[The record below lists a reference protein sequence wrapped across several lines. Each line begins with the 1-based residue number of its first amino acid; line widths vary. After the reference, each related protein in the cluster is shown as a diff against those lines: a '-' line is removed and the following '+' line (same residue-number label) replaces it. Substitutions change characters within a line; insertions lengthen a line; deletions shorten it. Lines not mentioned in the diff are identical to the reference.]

1 MARIKI
7 DYGIDL
13 GTTNSAICRM
23 EKGEPVVIKTD
34 VLKDTMPSCVSF
46 TKRKSVKAGDSAFND
61 MKSDKR
67 RASKAGSKEASNA
80 YVEFKRTMGTDTLYR
95 SSFMERSY
103 SSEEL
108 SAEVLKTLKSFVT
121 DENVSSVVIT
131 VPAKFTVGQKT
142 ATMEAAK
149 LAGFNKCELL
159 QEPIA
164 AAMAYGL
171 TSDTKDGIWMVFD
184 FGGGTFDAALLKVED
199 GIMQVFDTEGDNY
212 LGGKNLDYAIVDNII
227 IPYLQENYDIEDTLA
242 DTDKK
247 EVLRDAMK
255 TFAEDVKNQLS
266 FKDKED
272 ILSNLGD
279 LGEDDSGEEM
289 ELDLTIVKD
298 DLYDVMRPYFQ
309 KAIDICKELIR
320 RNNLTSQQIGKIIL
334 VGGPTHSPLIRQ
346 MLKEQITPNVDT
358 SIDPMTAVATGA
370 ALYASTI
377 ESEVTVDEVEVGTI
391 MLEVGYE
398 STSVEATEWV
408 SARLANDCQ
417 LSKVWVELVRSDKA
431 WSSGKVEIDK
441 TGNVIEVVLVES
453 KPNSFAIVAYD
464 DKGNQV
470 NCFPSEITIIQGSK
484 VGAAPLPYNIGI
496 ATWSDSK
503 QRPVFRMAKGLEKN
517 KPVPATGVINDLKTT
532 SHLRPGVEADVL
544 KIPVYQVD
552 DFSGAEGRSASL
564 YEYVADILITGD
576 DVETLIPADSY
587 VDVTL
592 KVDTSEQ
599 MTIEVHFL
607 STDVTVEKVLDT
619 SKKQSIEDAIKRIDN
634 ELIEAQRNIDQLE
647 NAGVNVDSLQSA
659 LNSVKDEAK
668 NSSEKKM
675 VLQHL
680 KEVLRKIED
689 LDESTEWQ
697 RVESELREEFERLEK
712 AQEQLGNEK
721 TQHLV
726 ENLRSQVDKTI
737 RSRNVKVGYD
747 VLEQINSLFFQLT
760 MVYQCIGLIDNYNKT
775 FASHQWKD
783 ASRARQLIN
792 RGMEIISNN
801 PTTETLLPIA
811 KGILDLLPDGEATNA
826 GGLLK

>member
-1 MARIKI
+1 
-7 DYGIDL
+7 
-13 GTTNSAICRM
+13 
-23 EKGEPVVIKTD
+23 
-34 VLKDTMPSCVSF
+34 
-46 TKRKSVKAGDSAFND
+46 
-61 MKSDKR
+61 
-67 RASKAGSKEASNA
+67 
-80 YVEFKRTMGTDTLYR
+80 
-95 SSFMERSY
+95 
-103 SSEEL
+103 
-108 SAEVLKTLKSFVT
+108 
-121 DENVSSVVIT
+121 
-131 VPAKFTVGQKT
+131 
-142 ATMEAAK
+142 
-149 LAGFNKCELL
+149 
-159 QEPIA
+159 
-164 AAMAYGL
+164 
-171 TSDTKDGIWMVFD
+171 MVFD

-227 IPYLQENYDIEDTLA
+227 IPYLQENYDIEETLA
-242 DTDKK
+242 DPDKK

-255 TFAEDVKNQLS
+255 TFAEDAKNQLS

-279 LGEDDSGEEM
+279 LGEDESGEEM
-289 ELDLTIVKD
+289 ELDLTITQD

-309 KAIDICKELIR
+309 KAVDICKELIR
-320 RNNLTSQQIGKIIL
+320 RNNLTSQQISKIIL

-377 ESEVTVDEVEVGTI
+377 ESEVSVEEVEVGTI

-398 STSVEATEWV
+398 STSVETTEWV
-408 SARLANDCQ
+408 SARLANNSK

-431 WSSGKVEIDK
+431 WS
-441 TGNVIEVVLVES
+441 
-453 KPNSFAIVAYD
+453 KPNSFAVVAYD

-503 QRPVFRMAKGLEKN
+503 QRAVFRMAKGLEKN

-532 SHLRPGVEADVL
+532 SQLRPGVETDVL

-576 DVETLIPADSY
+576 DVETLIPADSS

-619 SKKQSIEDAIKRIDN
+619 SKKQSIEDAIKRIN
-634 ELIEAQRNIDQLE
+634 KELIEAQCSIDQLE
-647 NAGVNVDSLQSA
+647 NAGVDVDSLQSA
-659 LNSVKDEAK
+659 LDSVKEESE
-668 NSSEKKM
+668 NSSEKKA

-689 LDESTEWQ
+689 KDDETEWD
-697 RVESELREEFERLEK
+697 RIEAELRKEFERLEK
-712 AQEQLGNEK
+712 AQNDLGNEK
-721 TQHLV
+721 TSQIV
-726 ENLRSQVDKTI
+726 EQLRTQTDQAIKSKDVKI
-737 RSRNVKVGYD
+737 GRSA
-747 VLEQINSLFFQLT
+747 LEQINSLFIHLT
-760 MVYQCIGLIDNYNKT
+760 LLYQCMGFIDHYNKSFT
-775 FASHQWKD
+775 SVKWRD
-783 ASRARQLIN
+783 ASRVRQLLNNGLEVIN
-792 RGMEIISNN
+792 NN
-801 PTTETLLPIA
+801 PSVDTLHPIVCA
-811 KGILDLLPDGEATNA
+811 IVDLMPEDQKANG
-826 GGLLK
+826 GGLLR